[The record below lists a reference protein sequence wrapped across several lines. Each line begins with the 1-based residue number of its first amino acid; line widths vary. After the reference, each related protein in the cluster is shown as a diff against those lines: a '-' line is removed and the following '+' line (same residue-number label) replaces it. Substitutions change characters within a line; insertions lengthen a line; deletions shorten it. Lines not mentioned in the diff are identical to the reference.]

1 MSNRGVVYDLGYTPY
16 EGDHLGRRGA
26 IRSTYRD
33 GIYRVLG
40 IKRRARKKILPWTL
54 AAFAV
59 LPAIVFVGFAF
70 LLTTFS
76 PDAESPFGSHADYF
90 ELTGTVVLLFVA
102 LAAPELLIP
111 DRREGVLS
119 IYSSRPLLP
128 DDYVGARFVSLLTVI
143 AGFMLIPQVLMYV
156 GFAAL
161 DADGFFSTLWSNAGD
176 IPRILAS
183 TAVYAVA
190 YAPIALLVATIA
202 NRKSAATGV
211 FLGGLLLVPAMLVI
225 EGLPTDVTNLGRS
238 LIVYMGIASTFV
250 PFMIFYVLLRTISAT
265 SVSLIGYLVPLV
277 ALVGGILILNEQLEP
292 GIAVGGLFIFAG
304 MILTDRAGRAATHES
319 LIPGPEAPE
328 RDELPLAREE

>member
-161 DADGFFSTLWSNAGD
+161 DADGFFSTLWSNGGD

-190 YAPIALLVATIA
+190 YAPIALLVATPSPTA
-202 NRKSAATGV
+202 NLQPPASFSAACCWSRPCWSSKGCRPMSPIWDGV
-211 FLGGLLLVPAMLVI
+211 SSC
-225 EGLPTDVTNLGRS
+225 TW
-238 LIVYMGIASTFV
+238 AS
-250 PFMIFYVLLRTISAT
+250 PPPSCP
-265 SVSLIGYLVPLV
+265 S
-277 ALVGGILILNEQLEP
+277 
-292 GIAVGGLFIFAG
+292 
-304 MILTDRAGRAATHES
+304 
-319 LIPGPEAPE
+319 
-328 RDELPLAREE
+328 

>member
-161 DADGFFSTLWSNAGD
+161 DANGVFSTLWSNAGD

-211 FLGGLLLVPAMLVI
+211 FLGGLLMGTILSAALIEATALEGRRYAAMLSVG
-225 EGLPTDVTNLGRS
+225 ELPTHVNDWIWGTASIAPMAEAGFDPWVS
-238 LIVYMGIASTFV
+238 LVVMAGIAAV
-250 PFMIFYVLLRTISAT
+250 AT
-265 SVSLIGYLVPLV
+265 
-277 ALVGGILILNEQLEP
+277 GIVVWRYRRL
-292 GIAVGGLFIFAG
+292 
-304 MILTDRAGRAATHES
+304 M
-319 LIPGPEAPE
+319 
-328 RDELPLAREE
+328 

>member
-54 AAFAV
+54 AGFAV

-128 DDYVGARFVSLLTVI
+128 DDYVAARFVSLLTVI

-161 DADGFFSTLWSNAGD
+161 DADGFFSALWSNGGD

-183 TAVYAVA
+183 TAVYAFA
-190 YAPIALLVATIA
+190 YASLALLVATIA

-211 FLGGLLLVPAMLVI
+211 FLGGLLMGTILSAALIEATALTGRRYAAMLSVG
-225 EGLPTDVTNLGRS
+225 ELPTHVNDWIWGTASISPMAEAGFDPWVS
-238 LIVYMGIASTFV
+238 LVVMAGIAAV
-250 PFMIFYVLLRTISAT
+250 AT
-265 SVSLIGYLVPLV
+265 
-277 ALVGGILILNEQLEP
+277 GIVVWRYRRL
-292 GIAVGGLFIFAG
+292 
-304 MILTDRAGRAATHES
+304 M
-319 LIPGPEAPE
+319 
-328 RDELPLAREE
+328 